1 MTRKIIAL
9 TISCLLL
16 ASAGAAHAEESQLL
30 VLKKDTVMG
39 MKDGSMARISAVDLQ
54 SVTGPYTSTGI
65 FIEFT
70 HEGVK
75 YRLKASDT
83 NIKNDAPRTC
93 LPGEV
98 KYAQAN
104 QQIGATQMGSGES
117 SCAQASK

>member
-1 MTRKIIAL
+1 MIRNLIAL

-16 ASAGAAHAEESQLL
+16 ASAGTAQAEAAQLL
-30 VLKKDTVMG
+30 VLKKDSVMG
-39 MKDGSMARISAVDLQ
+39 MKDGAMARIPASELD
-54 SVTGPYTSTGI
+54 SVTGPYTSSGI
-65 FIEFT
+65 FVEFSHNGT
-70 HEGVK
+70 K

-83 NIKNDAPRTC
+83 NIKNDVKRTC

-117 SCAQASK
+117 SCASASK